1 MVNISGRSMGARIA
15 AVLSGLMLASTF
27 IVGAAITKG
36 GSALLIE
43 TSKRELVHS
52 ADMVA
57 LRLGTVLEGAEND
70 AKFIART
77 SSLRS
82 LLAEGA
88 DVGPGLDSA
97 RADLRDVARALIADH
112 PWYTGLRVVELGR
125 AGRTLLAVGRDSDA
139 GRPMSDGSAA
149 GVGLSPSPAGEAW
162 AGVQF
167 LILPAGGGTGPRMLR
182 VLLPVA
188 SGAFPAAV
196 VIDMELEPIF
206 TSAAGLLD
214 PGASLYIASVGG
226 RLLYGP
232 DDGRAGK
239 AGTAGPDTLVEI
251 FPQSAAVLSGRQA
264 KAFGQSPE
272 TDARG
277 ALVGFFKSMPVGEAG
292 GMQRWVI
299 GLAMPQDLILA
310 DVAEVR
316 RRSAV
321 LTLLFALV
329 GVGVAVGLAML
340 MTRPIRQM
348 ARAVDQA
355 GRGRTDVHLPIGR
368 SDEIGQLARAFQSLL
383 DRTNRYRWEL
393 ERRKKIVLGD
403 SGSSEAAAV
412 LVEVA
417 GRIDGVGRTA
427 GLVLGY
433 TANELI
439 GQPVGTILPGL
450 DLSALVRQLDRS
462 GDTGG
467 ARETE
472 GRRKD
477 GSRLR
482 LWLSAD
488 PLISGPSSGARL
500 ILLLQPVPAPMSGLM
515 PSADSPEV
523 PDSAGRTW

>member
-27 IVGAAITKG
+27 IVGAAITQG

-57 LRLGTVLEGAEND
+57 LRLATVLEGAEND

-82 LLAEGA
+82 LLAEDA
-88 DVGPGLDSA
+88 DVRSGRDSA
-97 RADLRDVARALIADH
+97 RADLRDVAEALIVDH

-125 AGRTLLAVGRDSDA
+125 AGKTLLAVGRDAAA
-139 GRPMSDGSAA
+139 GRPISDGSTA
-149 GVGLSPSPAGEAW
+149 GVDLSLSPAGQAW

-167 LILPAGGGTGPRMLR
+167 LILPAGGGTGPGVLR

-196 VIDMELEPIF
+196 VIDMDLEPVF
-206 TSAAGLLD
+206 TAAAGLVD
-214 PGASLYIASVGG
+214 PGASLYIARVDG

-232 DDGRAGK
+232 ADGGVGK
-239 AGTAGPDTLVEI
+239 AGAAGRGALDEI
-251 FPQSAAVLSGRQA
+251 FPQSDAVLSGRQA
-264 KAFGQSPE
+264 EAFGQSPE
-272 TDARG
+272 TGARG
-277 ALVGFFKSMPVGEAG
+277 TLVGFFKSMPVGGAG
-292 GMQRWVI
+292 GVQRWVI
-299 GLAMPQDLILA
+299 GLAMPQDVILA

-348 ARAVDQA
+348 TRAVDQA

-368 SDEIGQLARAFQSLL
+368 PDEIGQLARAFERLL
-383 DRTNRYRWEL
+383 DCTNRYRWEF

-403 SGSSEAAAV
+403 AGRSETAVV
-412 LVEVA
+412 LVQVA
-417 GRIDGVGRTA
+417 GRIEAVGRTA
-427 GLVLGY
+427 ELVLGY

-439 GQPVGTILPGL
+439 GQPAETILPEL
-450 DLSALVRQLDRS
+450 DLAALVYALDRS
-462 GDTGG
+462 EETGG

-477 GSRLR
+477 GSQVR

-488 PLISGPSSGARL
+488 PVISGASGARL
-500 ILLLQPVPAPMSGLM
+500 ILLLQPAPADERAVVAL
-515 PSADSPEV
+515 
-523 PDSAGRTW
+523 